1 MCAGDEKAGTCEASK
16 PSREAGSQAHRA
28 GEGRLVTESPR
39 AHNDPRGDLNGLRV
53 EYHCVCAGD
62 EKAGT
67 CEASKPSREAGSQA
81 HRAGEGRLVTE
92 SPRAHKTTSK
102 ASVFCVARTSKLLC
116 LCERLERIFYVEQS
130 ETRKSP
136 GYVVAESL
144 HFYIF

>member
-1 MCAGDEKAGTCEASK
+1 
-16 PSREAGSQAHRA
+16 
-28 GEGRLVTESPR
+28 
-39 AHNDPRGDLNGLRV
+39 
-53 EYHCVCAGD
+53 VCAGD

-116 LCERLERIFYVEQS
+116 LCGRLEGIFYVD
-130 ETRKSP
+130 P
-136 GYVVAESL
+136 PWAEKQENHL
-144 HFYIF
+144 ATW